1 MLRWR
6 PRFSRARRF
15 ALLATISC
23 AGVSLQGMDGLRILK
38 ENCFRCHGEDKRK
51 GGLVLTSRE
60 LALKGGDEGKV
71 IDLEKPEESRILKL
85 ILENADPHMPP
96 KKQLTA
102 KEIQQVTEW
111 LSTGA
116 KWDAEIL
123 AELPERKVEKW
134 RALPKGF
141 LPVGALATSP
151 DGTKLAVGRGK
162 AVELFDL
169 SEKDTNGSG
178 VWKGHQDEVRSLAW
192 NPTGK
197 LLASGGFGQVLVR
210 ETKLGKLIQKI
221 DDGLSGRITS
231 LTFAGK
237 NGEWLVVADGEPT
250 VSGRLVIFNTKTWER
265 TETIRAHSDSI
276 YGLSTSPDGKLVAT
290 ASADKLAKLWKSGS
304 WKSTGSLEG
313 HTEYVMAAAFSPDGE
328 RIATAGADAS

>member
-1 MLRWR
+1 
-6 PRFSRARRF
+6 
-15 ALLATISC
+15 
-23 AGVSLQGMDGLRILK
+23 MDGLRILK

-134 RALPKGF
+134 RELPKGF

-169 SEKDTNGSG
+169 SEKDTNASG

-192 NPTGK
+192 NPTGE
-197 LLASGGFGQVLVR
+197 AFGFR
-210 ETKLGKLIQKI
+210 
-221 DDGLSGRITS
+221 RIWPS
-231 LTFAGK
+231 SRAG
-237 NGEWLVVADGEPT
+237 
-250 VSGRLVIFNTKTWER
+250 
-265 TETIRAHSDSI
+265 
-276 YGLSTSPDGKLVAT
+276 
-290 ASADKLAKLWKSGS
+290 DK
-304 WKSTGSLEG
+304 
-313 HTEYVMAAAFSPDGE
+313 
-328 RIATAGADAS
+328 RR